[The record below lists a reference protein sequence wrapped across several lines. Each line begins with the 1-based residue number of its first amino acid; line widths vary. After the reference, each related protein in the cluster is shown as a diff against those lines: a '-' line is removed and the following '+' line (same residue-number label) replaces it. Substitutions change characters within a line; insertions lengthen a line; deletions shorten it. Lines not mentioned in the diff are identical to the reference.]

1 MEYEPMI
8 SQELFTLAVLSF
20 FYGIVLFAVLGAI
33 HFYLMPTLTRWF
45 RSLFYLDNQRDELP
59 KLPEWNF
66 SPELSHIR
74 ILENPIAPNNNKPYD
89 WAKEEDGYYN

>member
-8 SQELFTLAVLSF
+8 SQELFELAVLSF

-33 HFYLMPTLTRWF
+33 HIYLMRILTRWF
-45 RSLFYLDNQRDELP
+45 KSLFYLNSQRDELP
-59 KLPEWNF
+59 ELPEWNF
-66 SPELSHIR
+66 SPALSHVR

-89 WAKEEDGYYN
+89 WAEEEDGYYN